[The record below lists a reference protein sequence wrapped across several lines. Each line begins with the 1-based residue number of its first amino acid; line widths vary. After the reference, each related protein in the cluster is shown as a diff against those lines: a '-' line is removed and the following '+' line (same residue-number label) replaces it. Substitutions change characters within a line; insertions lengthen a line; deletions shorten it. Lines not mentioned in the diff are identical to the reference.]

1 MSVIGAKSDDPLS
14 VLREYR
20 HLAPWSLRDMAT
32 LAGAILESSGVRP
45 LNAAASARPSER
57 TIRFYVARG
66 LVTPPNGRGTAATYT
81 YRHILHV
88 LHIKLRQME
97 GFTLESIAQEL
108 SEITGDVLERRVASA
123 LGPGFPAPENL
134 PLTSKDRP
142 TWGRAGRAL
151 RAWLSENTP
160 ENLDAAGAPSRAATW
175 RRLPVSRGI
184 ELHVHE
190 GHPLALLG
198 EDHDIDLADAV
209 RLAVTRILGMVSD
222 APAPGHRTKA
232 DSIDEADQHLR
243 SE

>member
-1 MSVIGAKSDDPLS
+1 MSAIGTRSDDPLS

-45 LNAAASARPSER
+45 LNAAASALPSER

-66 LVTPPNGRGTAATYT
+66 LVTPPNGRGTAAVYT

-97 GFTLESIAQEL
+97 GFTLETIAQEL
-108 SEITGDVLERRVASA
+108 NEMTGDVLERRVASA
-123 LGPGFPAPENL
+123 LGPGFPAPDNL
-134 PLTSKDRP
+134 PLTSNDRP

-151 RAWLSENTP
+151 RSWLSENTP
-160 ENLDAAGAPSRAATW
+160 EDIDEAGTPTQATTW

-184 ELHVHE
+184 ELHVHDS
-190 GHPLALLG
+190 HPLALLG
-198 EDHDIDLADAV
+198 DRDVDLADAV
-209 RLAVTRILGMVSD
+209 RLAVTRILGTLHDPPSSQQAITD
-222 APAPGHRTKA
+222 TA
-232 DSIDEADQHLR
+232 DEVDPQLPS
-243 SE
+243 S

>member
-1 MSVIGAKSDDPLS
+1 MNPIGTRSNDPLTI
-14 VLREYR
+14 LREYR
-20 HLAPWSLRDMAT
+20 RLAPWSLRDMAT

-97 GFTLESIAQEL
+97 GFTLEAIAQEL
-108 SEITGDVLERRVASA
+108 GEMTGDVLERRVASA
-123 LGPGFPAPENL
+123 LGPRFPAPDHL

-160 ENLDAAGAPSRAATW
+160 EDLDEAGAPNRATAW
-175 RRLPVSRGI
+175 RRLPVSHGI
-184 ELHVHE
+184 ELHVRDS
-190 GHPLALLG
+190 HPLALLG
-198 EDHDIDLADAV
+198 DRDAELADAV
-209 RLAVTRILGMVSD
+209 RLAVTRILGMVHDPPSS
-222 APAPGHRTKA
+222 HRATTETDGDT
-232 DSIDEADQHLR
+232 DSHKP
-243 SE
+243 SG

>member
-1 MSVIGAKSDDPLS
+1 
-14 VLREYR
+14 
-20 HLAPWSLRDMAT
+20 MAT

-45 LNAAASARPSER
+45 LNAAASALPSER

-97 GFTLESIAQEL
+97 GFTLETIAQEL
-108 SEITGDVLERRVASA
+108 NEMTGDVLERRVASA
-123 LGPGFPAPENL
+123 LGPGFPGPDNL

-151 RAWLSENTP
+151 RSWLSENTP
-160 ENLDAAGAPSRAATW
+160 EDIDEAGTPAQATTW
-175 RRLPVSRGI
+175 RRLPVSRGV

-190 GHPLALLG
+190 SHPLVSLG
-198 EDHDIDLADAV
+198 DRDVDVADAV
-209 RLAVTRILGMVSD
+209 RLAVARILGTVHDPPSSRQATPD
-222 APAPGHRTKA
+222 ANGEAEPYSPAG
-232 DSIDEADQHLR
+232 
-243 SE
+243 